1 MLPGAGSSSGG
12 SPVPDR
18 RGSIPCILRMIREN
32 RFSAAGLAAAL
43 GLTQDQLGDRLALMV
58 RQGYLARVD
67 AGSPGTGMC
76 ACRCCCQPCSE
87 RAASPTGYRLT
98 EKGRRVASM
107 ESDPLTSRVQGETG

>member
-1 MLPGAGSSSGG
+1 
-12 SPVPDR
+12 VPDR

-67 AGSPGTGMC
+67 ADGPETGKC
-76 ACRCCCQPCSE
+76 ACPGCCQPCSE
-87 RAASPTGYRLT
+87 RVASPLGYRLK
-98 EKGRRVASM
+98 EKGRRVASI
-107 ESDPLTSRVQGETG
+107 ERDPLTSRVQGEMG